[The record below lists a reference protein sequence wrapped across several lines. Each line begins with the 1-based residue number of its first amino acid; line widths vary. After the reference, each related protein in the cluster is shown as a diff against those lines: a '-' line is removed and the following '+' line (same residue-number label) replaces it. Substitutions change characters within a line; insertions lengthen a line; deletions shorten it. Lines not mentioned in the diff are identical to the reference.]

1 MGIKIKMNHLKKG
14 IIMKK
19 VILSIA
25 ILVAAITLI
34 GVQQVNA
41 AYEQPAISMVMQD
54 DGFVE
59 VPLDSLSPAVQASVN
74 ALATEYDIT
83 SLKFNAEKQITKV
96 KLVKKEDQSEKVVYF
111 DAQGKEVTLD
121 AAPQSTTETTETPML
136 L

>member
-1 MGIKIKMNHLKKG
+1 MNHLKKG